1 MLNKRID
8 KKLIRNIVIG
18 LVVFTIT
25 LGGLTLG
32 FNRNKIENLENQLE
46 MKQDIDNRNG
56 GYSKTLI
63 DTKTIENEFNKL
75 NNYKIFEGKINM
87 KHTYEY
93 NRDSL
98 LGMKAKGK
106 LTATSDIYYQYELS
120 LADADVVIGEDNK
133 TINITLPTPKINEQ
147 SVHRVNDTFRIIEDE
162 STNNFIM
169 NDKDGMKIQQYWEE
183 TFDKRGMEEIKDYYS
198 MEDKQD
204 FLNSNAKK
212 EIKDLLNTLGYGQM
226 NLKIKINN

>member
-56 GYSKTLI
+56 GYSKTSI

-98 LGMKAKGK
+98 LGMKAKGR

-120 LADADVVIGEDNK
+120 LSDADVVIGYNNK
-133 TINITLPTPKINEQ
+133 TINITLPTPKLNEQ

-183 TFDKRGMEEIKDYYS
+183 TFDKRGIEEIRDYYLIK
-198 MEDKQD
+198 DKQD